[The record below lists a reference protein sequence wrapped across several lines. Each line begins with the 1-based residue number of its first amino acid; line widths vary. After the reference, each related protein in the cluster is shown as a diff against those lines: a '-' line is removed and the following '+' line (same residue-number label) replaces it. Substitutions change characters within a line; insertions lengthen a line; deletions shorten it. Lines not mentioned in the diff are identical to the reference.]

1 MCFRIRCFVLELL
14 IVFFIFY
21 ASEVQGG
28 LLVSNRVCYIARQT
42 LKSSKWNTSRNT
54 WIVASVKQIVAGKHR
69 WQTKNAVWEVWF
81 RDLNRKRPGLG
92 GGRVVVIDA
101 ETFEV
106 LEHLGG
112 R

>member
-1 MCFRIRCFVLELL
+1 MCFPIRCFALEFL
-14 IVFFIFY
+14 IVFLVFY
-21 ASEVQGG
+21 GSEVQGSV
-28 LLVSNRVCYIARQT
+28 LVSNRVCYIARQT
-42 LKSSKWNTSRNT
+42 LKDSKWNTSRNA
-54 WIVASVKQIVAGKHR
+54 WIVASVKQIGAGKHR
-69 WQTKNAVWEVWF
+69 RQTKNAVWEVWF

-101 ETFEV
+101 ETFKV